1 MLKQGGLMKSYS
13 VKQVADLLKT
23 NPETVR
29 RWIRSGKLAAQQ
41 DSRKGGNIIYES
53 ALQEFVKSTPKYAGT
68 TAALLFGTAALS
80 TALIGGLV
88 AQKVSF
94 EEQLKKAQISSD
106 SISNFIVTEI
116 EAITSSI
123 TNKKKAIRHLESE
136 IESESKKIEELKE
149 LLKTLSTLSD
159 VEVKDE
165 K

>member
-1 MLKQGGLMKSYS
+1 MKSYS

-68 TAALLFGTAALS
+68 AAALLFGTAALS

-123 TNKKKAIRHLESE
+123 ANKKKALRHLESE
-136 IESESKKIEELKE
+136 IEIESKKIKELKE
-149 LLKTLSTLSD
+149 LLQTLSTLSD
-159 VEVKDE
+159 VEGKDE
-165 K
+165 R

>member
-1 MLKQGGLMKSYS
+1 MKSYS

-29 RWIRSGKLAAQQ
+29 RWIRSDKLAAQQ

-106 SISNFIVTEI
+106 SISKFIVTEI
-116 EAITSSI
+116 EATTNSI
-123 TNKKKAIRHLESE
+123 TNKKKTIRHLESE
-136 IESESKKIEELKE
+136 IESESKKIEELRE

-159 VEVKDE
+159 GGEKDE
-165 K
+165 R